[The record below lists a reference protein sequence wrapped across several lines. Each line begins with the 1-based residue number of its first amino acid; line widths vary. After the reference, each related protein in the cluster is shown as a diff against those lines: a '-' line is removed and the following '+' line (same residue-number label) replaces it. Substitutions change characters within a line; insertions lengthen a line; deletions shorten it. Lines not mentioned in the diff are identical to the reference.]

1 VGVSQSRI
9 RLGLGEETRPDTTG
23 SKRTSA
29 RHSDLYQGRNSHQR
43 HTLLLIYLGAF
54 LMIYIELDMPT
65 GYNSTLYM
73 GNPRVLVDAVPIIT
87 LRAAGAFLKLEV

>member
-1 VGVSQSRI
+1 
-9 RLGLGEETRPDTTG
+9 
-23 SKRTSA
+23 
-29 RHSDLYQGRNSHQR
+29 
-43 HTLLLIYLGAF
+43 
-54 LMIYIELDMPT
+54 MIYIELDMPT